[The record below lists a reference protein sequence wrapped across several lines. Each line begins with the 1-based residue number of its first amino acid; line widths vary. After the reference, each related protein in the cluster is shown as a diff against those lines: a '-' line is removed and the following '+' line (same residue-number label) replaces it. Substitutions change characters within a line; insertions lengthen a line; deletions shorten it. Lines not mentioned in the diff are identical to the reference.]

1 MECKRLR
8 FQPTGFGHLRD
19 PIVANHYFVI
29 YIGIH
34 INGERTLRKVKLKCR
49 ILDIDCIYPVLG
61 QRNIDRLPHARDRDH
76 GRTVIVIRVLGN
88 GKLQDRVAENV
99 VAPDIRDP
107 IPAAVGKRDGQFR
120 NVRMQFDLDIGAQC
134 FDGHILL
141 GKKGQRIARFRNDF
155 QGSDSRSRKELEGRF
170 TAL

>member
-1 MECKRLR
+1 MRSWGE
-8 FQPTGFGHLRD
+8 GE
-19 PIVANHYFVI
+19 VALSLSL
-29 YIGIH
+29 IH
-34 INGERTLRKVKLKCR
+34 IFNGERTLRKVKLKCR

-120 NVRMQFDLDIGAQC
+120 NVRMQFDLDVYKRQ
-134 FDGHILL
+134 DPYP
-141 GKKGQRIARFRNDF
+141 ARRA
-155 QGSDSRSRKELEGRF
+155 SP
-170 TAL
+170 TA